1 MAAYLMT
8 MTFSPSE
15 MPYDLVSRARTL
27 HHDKINGFVQ
37 ARIQDG
43 NPTLLL
49 VDYPHG
55 QIYLSRFED
64 AVEVYHFS
72 AGEGLR
78 GPIPISPELHRDLTL
93 LFEEARDSEI
103 VPQTPF

>member
-15 MPYDLVSRARTL
+15 IPHDLASRARAL
-27 HHDKINGFVQ
+27 YYGGNRNLVQ
-37 ARIQDG
+37 ARGHDG
-43 NPTLLL
+43 SPLILHVSYSIGIVCVSKTGKEL
-49 VDYPHG
+49 
-55 QIYLSRFED
+55 
-64 AVEVYHFS
+64 EVYHLS

-103 VPQTPF
+103 VP